1 TGSYNSD
8 FKKTTEVKADFDVQ
22 FFPEGGQLIAGN
34 MQMVGFKAIARNGL
48 GADISG
54 RIVDEQNQEVC
65 TFKSSHLGMGLIA
78 ISPQMGKTL
87 SAICEDSHGQS
98 LTVKLPAVSAEHC
111 ALVVKQNASIINI
124 SVLSPNGA
132 ARKDTLYLMA
142 NLRGLPVFQSTLLPE
157 SLGISLA
164 KKGLSSGITQLLLL
178 NSNGKILSERLVFIS
193 GSDKANMSLNLDK
206 PNYTKRDIAHASILL
221 KNSEGK
227 PIEGNFSI
235 SVTDDIDVKIDSNET
250 TIQSYLLLQS
260 DLKGYI
266 ENPNWYFNPKNKNT
280 AYQLDMLMLTQGW
293 KRYDTAAAL
302 EGKYNTG
309 RGFSFEKG
317 PVITG
322 KVQNFPARRGIPRN
336 NVTFLVHKKM
346 AFDMTTTDNYGH
358 FVYQSPEYPDSTE
371 IMVQAE
377 KKPGA
382 FLELVIY
389 PDTFPKVGISCIF
402 PDDIKNDA
410 AMKDFLK
417 KSRDRYFYK
426 NGMMSVTL
434 KDVVVTAKKVDKSQ
448 EIRNERNGGMYS
460 MPSYTFDE
468 ESIKRATSIASLL
481 MEAPGVMIT
490 GTGISIRNGTPLI
503 MVDNLEYQ
511 FQDLSS
517 INVAEV
523 KMIDILKDPTETAMF
538 GPKGQSGVIC
548 IYLKSGK
555 DFKDEDKQEL
565 GRHQALIFP
574 LGYSLPAEFYVPRYQ
589 VEENRKDPIP
599 DLRSTIY
606 WNPSI
611 KSNVNGEADVF
622 INTADTQGTY
632 TIIAEGVSPEG
643 EIIRY
648 QGKLNRK

>member
-1 TGSYNSD
+1 MKKSIVFGFALIFAIRLFALDVATNHAISKTNEVAITRLTNQIKSFPQEKLYLHIDKPYYSAGERIWFRAYLVQAAILAPMGLSRYIYVELLNAHNEVVLRKKIRPTEKAQFFGQIDLSPDMSEGWYSIRAYTKFMQNVDEAYFYRQKVYIGNSLKGLAGVSIDEKTGSYNSD

-48 GADISG
+48 GADITG
-54 RIVDEQNQEVC
+54 RIVDEQNKEVC

-78 ISPQMGKTL
+78 ISPQMGQTL
-87 SAICEDSHGQS
+87 SAICEDSHGQN

-142 NLRGLPVFQSTLLPE
+142 NLRGLPVFQNTLLPE
-157 SLGISLA
+157 SQGISLA
-164 KKGLSSGITQLLLL
+164 KKGLTSGITQLLLL
-178 NSNGKILSERLVFIS
+178 NRNGKILSERLVFIS

-235 SVTDDIDVKIDSNET
+235 SVTDDIDVRIDSNET

-260 DLKGYI
+260 DLKGHI

-293 KRYDTAAAL
+293 KRYNTAAAL
-302 EGKYNTG
+302 EGKYDTG
-309 RGFSFEKG
+309 RGFPFEKG

-322 KVQNFPARRGIPRN
+322 KVQNFPARRGIPKN
-336 NVTFLVHKKM
+336 NVSFLVHKKM

-417 KSRDRYFYK
+417 KSRDRYF
-426 NGMMSVTL
+426 
-434 KDVVVTAKKVDKSQ
+434 
-448 EIRNERNGGMYS
+448 
-460 MPSYTFDE
+460 
-468 ESIKRATSIASLL
+468 
-481 MEAPGVMIT
+481 
-490 GTGISIRNGTPLI
+490 
-503 MVDNLEYQ
+503 
-511 FQDLSS
+511 
-517 INVAEV
+517 
-523 KMIDILKDPTETAMF
+523 
-538 GPKGQSGVIC
+538 
-548 IYLKSGK
+548 
-555 DFKDEDKQEL
+555 
-565 GRHQALIFP
+565 
-574 LGYSLPAEFYVPRYQ
+574 
-589 VEENRKDPIP
+589 
-599 DLRSTIY
+599 
-606 WNPSI
+606 
-611 KSNVNGEADVF
+611 
-622 INTADTQGTY
+622 
-632 TIIAEGVSPEG
+632 
-643 EIIRY
+643 
-648 QGKLNRK
+648 